1 MAHRFDLEVLM
12 IAATRLDA
20 LATEV
25 QQCRGRAT
33 DALGAVGRWSRS
45 VAALPPEA
53 IAARSRQ
60 LRVGV
65 SRLRHEEQ
73 TAADALRLVW
83 QRIVG
88 FAGSDNDPLLDRWL
102 AESRVLESELI
113 TWLIEATP
121 RAVAVATADL
131 PDALGRRLVLAA
143 PEVVSSTDGL
153 PVTWRADA
161 TRRLMERERARL
173 RRVRDGFGMWLGD
186 LMAWPGESERDRL
199 DARIEL
205 LDGWLASER
214 MFVAFEPGGDGRVVE
229 LFGDVETADHLAV
242 VVPGIGSTLDNFDA
256 WVSAPARRLHETSG
270 VAVAAWLG
278 YDAPLGPGLNVDAA
292 TRDNARDGAP
302 SLRGFVDGL
311 SVRNPGAG
319 LTVVAHSY
327 GTVVTGWAARDDV
340 LAADR
345 LILVGSPNVPV
356 ASVQGLR
363 LNDHGTVY
371 VGEAPGDPVVWL
383 GDVSDGWFPV
393 LGHGW
398 DPGDCEEFGAWVFA
412 TDATSV
418 WSAHSSYLAEGSGTL
433 ETIADLVV
441 GATDEVDFVCGPD
454 G

>member
-1 MAHRFDLEVLM
+1 MSYRFDLEMLM

-25 QQCRGRAT
+25 ERCRSRT
-33 DALGAVGRWSRS
+33 SDALGAVGRWSRS
-45 VAALPPEA
+45 VAALSPEA
-53 IAARSRQ
+53 MALRSRQ
-60 LRVGV
+60 LRARV
-65 SRLRHEEQ
+65 SRLRHEEES
-73 TAADALRLVW
+73 TPEALRVVW
-83 QRIVG
+83 QRIAG

-102 AESRVLESELI
+102 AESRALEAELI
-113 TWLIEATP
+113 AWLVQATP
-121 RAVAVATADL
+121 RQVADATADL
-131 PDALGRRLVLAA
+131 PDALGRRLALAA
-143 PEVVSSTDGL
+143 PEVMSATDGV
-153 PVTWRADA
+153 PIAWRAEA
-161 TRRLMERERARL
+161 TRRLMEGERARL
-173 RRVRDGFGMWLGD
+173 RRAREGFGMWLGD
-186 LMAWPGESERDRL
+186 LMAWPADSERDRL
-199 DARIEL
+199 DARIEV

-214 MFVAFEPGGDGRVVE
+214 VFVAFDASGDGQVVE

-278 YDAPLGPGLNVDAA
+278 YDAPAGPGLNVDAA
-292 TRDNARDGAP
+292 TRDNAREGAP

-311 SVRNPGAG
+311 AVRNPIAG

-327 GTVVTGWAARDDV
+327 GSVVTGWAARDDV

-345 LILVGSPNVPV
+345 LVLVGSPNVPV
-356 ASVQGLR
+356 ASVDGLR
-363 LNDHGTVY
+363 LNDHGMVY

-398 DPGDCEEFGAWVFA
+398 DPGDCEEFGASVFA

-418 WSAHSSYLAEGSGTL
+418 WAAHSSYLAAGSGTL
-433 ETIADLVV
+433 ETIAHLVV